1 MSLKSWVLDRVNRMN
16 ALVGR
21 ADLAPRDSGDDAFA
35 TTAAPPETL
44 PGDLEHLGVYAA
56 LVRAVRE
63 ELEHFVIG
71 ALRLHLA
78 IADRDRFTLTSIGV
92 RCPDDGEARALLSQF
107 MREFKP
113 EQVKRYLAR
122 EVIAGLPNASA
133 IDLSQFAGLFDAG
146 GSDDA
151 HDYRELI
158 LALRGDAPPSGPAA
172 YQVSIVGRWTEQDAH
187 AGAAPAAVHS
197 AGTPATPLAGLRW
210 EFEVEDSAGRRRV
223 VLQAVV
229 PGRRYLVGKGEGCDI
244 RLDGTYTS
252 RRHAELW
259 LDGGAWWVADAGST
273 NGLRLELPGGR
284 VLRLAASSQ
293 EGPARLED
301 GAQLVL
307 SGLAVGGAAVLPALL
322 LRPSWA
328 ARVTPIAGGMAGGMA
343 GSVAG
348 GVPSSSTPVTPVL
361 PVRGAE
367 GALVLMAELASGERR
382 LELRSGALPI
392 TVGRSRHQQLVVDRA
407 HESVSGH
414 HLDIVELDDAG
425 AQVVVHG
432 DNGVTVE
439 GVAYPAGAS
448 FRWKVGDTMVLGPA
462 AEGEREC
469 TLRLARRT

>member
-1 MSLKSWVLDRVNRMN
+1 MSLKSWVLDRVHRMN
-16 ALVGR
+16 ELVGR
-21 ADLAPRDSGDDAFA
+21 ADLAPRDGTESFA
-35 TTAAPPETL
+35 TTASPPETL
-44 PGDLEHLGVYAA
+44 PGDLEHLGVYGA

-78 IADRDRFTLTSIGV
+78 IADHDRFMLTSIGV

-133 IDLSQFAGLFDAG
+133 IDLSQFAGLFDADG
-146 GSDDA
+146 NDET

-187 AGAAPAAVHS
+187 AGAAPAAVPS
-197 AGTPATPLAGLRW
+197 VGTPATPLAGLRC

-223 VLQAVV
+223 VLQSVV

-284 VLRLAASSQ
+284 VQRLAAGLQ
-293 EGPARLED
+293 EGPARLEE
-301 GAQLVL
+301 GARLVL
-307 SGLAVGGAAVLPALL
+307 SAHAEGGSADYPALM
-322 LRPSWA
+322 LRPSAA
-328 ARVTPIAGGMAGGMA
+328 ARVTPIAGG
-343 GSVAG
+343 
-348 GVPSSSTPVTPVL
+348 VPSSPTPITPVL
-361 PVRGAE
+361 PSRGAE
-367 GALVLMAELASGERR
+367 GALVLMAEQACGERR
-382 LELRSGALPI
+382 LELRAGALPV
-392 TVGRSRHQQLVVDRA
+392 TVGRSRHQQLVIDRA
-407 HESVSGH
+407 HEEVSGH

-432 DNGVTVE
+432 DNGVIVE
-439 GVAYPAGAS
+439 GVAYPAGAR
-448 FRWKVGDTMVLGPA
+448 FRWKVGDTMVLGPTRQ
-462 AEGEREC
+462 GEHDC
-469 TLRLARRT
+469 TLRLARKA